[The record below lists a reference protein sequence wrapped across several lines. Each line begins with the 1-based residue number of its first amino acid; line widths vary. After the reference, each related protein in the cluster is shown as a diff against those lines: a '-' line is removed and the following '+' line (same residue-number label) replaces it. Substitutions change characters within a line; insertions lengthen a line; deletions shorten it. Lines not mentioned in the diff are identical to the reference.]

1 MTNKLPH
8 NCGSARDMLFP
19 HR

>member
-8 NCGSARDMLFP
+8 NYD
-19 HR
+19 